1 MSNYYIELS
10 NRILNKAK
18 LNEDSSSYRR
28 ELNQLRM
35 GCLQSKLN
43 TDELK
48 TIFWVNIYNAYLMI
62 MINEQ
67 IEKKKIFK
75 LKRIKFSNH
84 LLSLNDIE
92 FGILRM
98 RNFNLGFY
106 KIFNPFYPS
115 FVKKMALN
123 KWDDTIIP
131 KLNKNILNSISQV

>member
-10 NRILNKAK
+10 KRILNKAK
-18 LNEDSSSYRR
+18 LNEDSSSLRK
-28 ELNQLRM
+28 ELYQIRI
-35 GCLQSKLN
+35 GGLQSKLN

-67 IEKKKIFK
+67 IDKKKIFK

-106 KIFNPFYPS
+106 KIFNPFYSS
-115 FVKKMALN
+115 FIKKMALK
-123 KWDDTIIP
+123 KWDESIIP
-131 KLNKNILNSISQV
+131 QLDKNILISSSQV

>member
-10 NRILNKAK
+10 NRILNKVK
-18 LNEDSSSYRR
+18 LNEDSSSMRK
-28 ELNQLRM
+28 ELYHIRM
-35 GCLQSKLN
+35 GALQAKLN
-43 TDELK
+43 TDELR
-48 TIFWVNIYNAYLMI
+48 TIFWVNIYNAYLII
-62 MINEQ
+62 MINER

-92 FGILRM
+92 FGILKT

-115 FVKKMALN
+115 FIKKLALN
-123 KWDDTIIP
+123 KFDSTVITQ
-131 KLNKNILNSISQV
+131 LNKNILNPTTQV

>member
-18 LNEDSSSYRR
+18 LNEDSSSYRK
-28 ELNQLRM
+28 ELYHIRM
-35 GCLQSKLN
+35 GGLQAKLN
-43 TDELK
+43 TDELR

-67 IEKKKIFK
+67 VEKKKIFK

-92 FGILRM
+92 FGILRK

-115 FVKKMALN
+115 FIKKLALI
-123 KWDDTIIP
+123 KLDDSVITQ
-131 KLNKNILNSISQV
+131 LNKNILISTSEV